1 MNFKFII
8 KKVLGER
15 KIKFLKNF
23 FYYTQISSNRHFDKY
38 IQEFRYNKTLG
49 NYTEALINIKKAKK
63 IKVTKLIEREI
74 QILED
79 KINFLE
85 NFNFEQIIK
94 SKSNLKIGKKNK
106 VLHVLNTSMPYL
118 SNGYSTRS
126 NYILEAQK
134 ECGIIP
140 IALTRPGF
148 PNDFKNKSLNFSGE
162 YFKENYKGID
172 YYRTLP
178 NLFMRLTTFSEYI
191 EKYANVIVEVARKEK
206 ISTIQGT
213 SNYVNGYAALMA
225 ARKIGVP
232 FVYEVRGFW
241 ELTSVSKNEKFK
253 GSEEFRLAQEI
264 ETFICQ
270 NADKVVV
277 ISEGLKNELIR
288 RGIDKKKITII
299 PNGVNLEKF
308 KVKEINKKF
317 KNLYKKDEV
326 FIIGYIGSVVK
337 YEGLDRIIKSL
348 KYLKSQGVRDIRFI
362 IAGDGSYK
370 EELELLSVQ
379 FDLKNEV
386 KFLGKISHDEVSDLY
401 SIFDL
406 CIFPRIDSEVTRM
419 VTPLKPL
426 EAMAQEKI
434 VLASN
439 LNAMREIVKEGIN
452 GLIFSND
459 EELSNMIREIKESK
473 KNYESLSKNSRRWVS
488 ENRNWKII
496 SKQYLEV
503 YKFDDLE
510 GNL

>member
-15 KIKFLKNF
+15 KIKFLKKF
-23 FYYTQISSNRHFDKY
+23 FYYTQTSSNRHFDKY
-38 IQEFRYNKTLG
+38 IQEFRYNKALG

-63 IKVTKLIEREI
+63 IKTTELIEREI
-74 QILED
+74 KILED
-79 KINFLE
+79 KINFLKT
-85 NFNFEQIIK
+85 FNSKQIIK
-94 SKSNLKIGKKNK
+94 SKFDRNIQEKK

-126 NYILEAQK
+126 NYILESQK

-140 IALTRPGF
+140 LALTRPGF

-232 FVYEVRGFW
+232 FIYEVRGFW
-241 ELTSVSKNEKFK
+241 ELTSVSKNKKFK
-253 GSEEFRLAQEI
+253 GSEEFRLAQEV

-317 KNLYKKDEV
+317 KNLYKKDGV

-348 KYLKSQGVRDIRFI
+348 KCLKSQGVRDIRFI

-406 CIFPRIDSEVTRM
+406 CIFPRIDSDVTRM

-510 GNL
+510 ENL

>member
-1 MNFKFII
+1 MSFKFII
-8 KKVLGER
+8 RKVLGKR
-15 KIKFLKNF
+15 KIKFLKI
-23 FYYTQISSNRHFDKY
+23 FYYYFQTSSNRCFDRY

-49 NYTEALINIKKAKK
+49 NYTKALVNIKKAKK
-63 IKVTKLIEREI
+63 IKVTELVERETK
-74 QILED
+74 ILED
-79 KINFLE
+79 KINFLKS
-85 NFNFEQIIK
+85 FNSKQIIK
-94 SKSNLKIGKKNK
+94 SKFDRDIQEKK

-134 ECGIIP
+134 SHGISL

-148 PNDFKNKSLNFSGE
+148 PNDFKKKLNFSGE

-178 NLFMRLTTFSEYI
+178 NLFMRLTTFSEYV
-191 EKYANVIVEVARKEK
+191 EKYANVIAEVARKEK
-206 ISTIQGT
+206 ISIIQGT

-225 ARKIGVP
+225 AKEIGVP

-253 GSEEFRLAQEI
+253 GSEEFRLAQEV

-288 RGIDKKKITII
+288 RGIDKKKIIII

-308 KVKEINKKF
+308 KVTEINKKF
-317 KNLYKKDEV
+317 KKLYKKDNV
-326 FIIGYIGSVVK
+326 FIIGYIGSIVK
-337 YEGLDRIIKSL
+337 YEGLERIIKSL

-362 IAGDGSYK
+362 VAGDGSYK
-370 EELELLSVQ
+370 EELELLSIQ
-379 FDLKNEV
+379 FGLKNEV

-439 LNAMREIVKEGIN
+439 LDAMREIVKEGVN

-473 KNYESLSKNSRRWVS
+473 KSYESLSKNSRRWVS

-496 SKQYLEV
+496 SKQYLKV
-503 YKFDDLE
+503 YKFDDSE
-510 GNL
+510 ENL